1 MIVVDSSVWIAKF
14 RDIPN
19 DAVAKLNAIRETDE
33 IAVGDIVLLEVLQGT
48 RDERHAARLEAAL
61 RTFTLVRMID
71 FDLARQAAINFRR
84 LRAMGVTLR
93 ATTDLI
99 IGTYCIEHG
108 DFLLHHDRD
117 FKWMEEYLGLKVL

>member
-1 MIVVDSSVWIAKF
+1 LIVVDSSVWIAKF
-14 RDIPN
+14 RNITS
-19 DAVAKLNAIRETDE
+19 DAVAKLNSIRDLSE

-48 RDERHAARLEAAL
+48 RDENHAARLEAAL
-61 RTFTLVRMID
+61 RVFTPVRMID

-117 FKWMEEYLGLKVL
+117 FNWMEEHLGLKVL